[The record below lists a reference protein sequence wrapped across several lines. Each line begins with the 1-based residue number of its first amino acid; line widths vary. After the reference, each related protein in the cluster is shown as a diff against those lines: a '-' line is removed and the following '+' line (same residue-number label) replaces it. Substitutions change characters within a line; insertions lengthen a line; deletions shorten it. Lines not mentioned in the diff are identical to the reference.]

1 MNELVKNREGN
12 LVSDTKREC
21 SNKECSMIFKITSK
35 TLTLCPQCNS
45 ERVKNTSIEK
55 KMLSRA
61 KNRSRSRNHEF
72 SIDIDDIFIP
82 EKCPILNIDLKCG
95 SGRPGGNIN
104 SPSLDR
110 IDNSK
115 GYIKGNVI
123 VISHLANS
131 MKSYASV
138 EQLKQFA
145 KWVNKEFP
153 D

>member
-1 MNELVKNREGN
+1 MTELVKNREGN
-12 LVSDTKREC
+12 LVSETDREC
-21 SNKECSMIFKITSK
+21 SNKECSRIFKITSK

-45 ERVKNTSIEK
+45 KRVKSISMEK

-61 KNRSRSRNHEF
+61 KNRAKARNHDF
-72 SIDIDDIFIP
+72 SINIDDIFIP
-82 EKCPILNIDLKCG
+82 EKCPILGIELKCS
-95 SGRPGGNIN
+95 SGKSGGKIN

-110 IDNSK
+110 IDNTK

-145 KWVNKEFP
+145 RWINKEFP